1 LKHGLV
7 FLAGLVLGAAMGLA
21 YGWVVSPVQY
31 TDASPGVLRPDF
43 RNDYVLM
50 VAESY
55 LGDHDLRQA
64 ASELSQ
70 LGQPDLAGLVRQ
82 TAAADQAAGY
92 APQDLERLKALADDL
107 GRAPLEF
114 LPTP

>member
-1 LKHGLV
+1 MKRWLV
-7 FLAGLVLGAAMGLA
+7 FLLGLALGAAAGLV

-31 TDASPGVLRPDF
+31 SEASPAVLRADF

-55 LGDHDLRQA
+55 LGNHDLQKA

-70 LGQPDLAGLVRQ
+70 LGQPDLVGLVRQ
-82 TAAADQAAGY
+82 TAAVDQAAGY
-92 APQDLERLKALADDL
+92 SPQDLQRLEGLADDL
-107 GRAPLEF
+107 ARAPQGS